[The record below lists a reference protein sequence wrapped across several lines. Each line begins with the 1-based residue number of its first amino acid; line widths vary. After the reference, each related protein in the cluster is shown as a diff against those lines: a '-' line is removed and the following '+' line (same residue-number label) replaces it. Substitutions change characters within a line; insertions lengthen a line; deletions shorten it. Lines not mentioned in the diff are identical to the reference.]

1 MKTDKEE
8 RMKIFQ
14 DTCKQFETNKLLKE
28 ATERARENTE
38 IYTLGVGLVSGEFN
52 AKPVYEKVCEVKVTK
67 RSTFDA
73 GRSYGGK
80 VAVLNFA
87 SATNPGG
94 GVLKGSSAQE
104 ECLCRCSNLFQC
116 LDQKKTW
123 DVFYTP
129 HRKEGTALHND
140 DIIYTPGITVIKS
153 DSYNQLYRPAVLDVI
168 TCAAPNLRDQP
179 NNPYNTEH
187 AKAPEISNEDL
198 MKLHERRARAI
209 MAIAADHGIEHLV
222 VGAFGCGAYRNP
234 PEVVA
239 QAWKN
244 MLPKYEHCFKTIE
257 FAILSTKDTVNYDT
271 FKKILG

>member
-8 RMKIFQ
+8 RTRIFL
-14 DTCKQFETNKLLKE
+14 DTCKQFETDKVLKE
-28 ATERARENTE
+28 ATERAKANTE
-38 IYTLGVGLVSGEFN
+38 VLTLSKVNDFDV
-52 AKPVYEKVCEVKVTK
+52 PDVYDKDCEIKVTK

-87 SATNPGG
+87 SSTNPGG
-94 GVLKGSSAQE
+94 GVKKGSSAQE

-123 DVFYTP
+123 DGFYTP
-129 HRKEGTALHND
+129 HRNEGNALHND
-140 DIIYTPGITVIKS
+140 DIIYTRGVTVVKS
-153 DSYNQLYRPAVLDVI
+153 DAYMLLYRPAVLDVI
-168 TCAAPNLRDQP
+168 TCAAPNLRAQP
-179 NNPYNTEH
+179 TNPYNTEH
-187 AKAPEISNEDL
+187 APAPEISNEDL
-198 MKLHERRARAI
+198 MKLHERRACAI
-209 MAIAADHGIEHLV
+209 MSVAAKENVEHLV

-244 MLPKYEHCFKTIE
+244 VLPKYRRCFKTIE
-257 FAILSTKDTVNYDT
+257 FAIYSSKDTVNYDT
-271 FKKILG
+271 FKKVLG